1 MMHLLSDILER
12 EESGCFEQDSV
23 IFSLDV
29 AVRIRDSHR
38 LSIKQP
44 FLVLLFLFLMEIFIS
59 SVAYRVVFT
68 RFSAEV
74 REVPMGQGPLRI
86 VIPLV
91 EDVI

>member
-1 MMHLLSDILER
+1 MHLLSDILEW
-12 EESGCFEQDSV
+12 EKSSSFEQDSV

-44 FLVLLFLFLMEIFIS
+44 FLVLLFFFLMEIFIS

-74 REVPMGQGPLRI
+74 REVSVGQGPLRI

>member
-1 MMHLLSDILER
+1 MCCSLLMCWSFRRISCLNLMMHLLSDILER

-68 RFSAEV
+68 RFSS
-74 REVPMGQGPLRI
+74 
-86 VIPLV
+86 
-91 EDVI
+91 